1 MFPVKPLAPPPSPP
15 TTAAVINWK
24 SLGGDERHS
33 VTVHTLWY
41 VSHDSATSLMWP
53 WSLSRD
59 QVDGIVLSA
68 QVGVGRRASEG
79 GDCGISWR
87 CSDETVWGGNQ
98 GWGREALRRVELRPV
113 TWNVSGQVNVWLVG
127 WFVKQKVRKSVGQ
140 TRSVSHAGFA
150 YQKLFKDWFWSFNSL
165 LLPCCVM
172 FPWAEDVCFPS
183 LLHLLSVDFA
193 LSVLFFL
200 RCCLTRS

>member
-87 CSDETVWGGNQ
+87 CSDEMVWGGNQ

-150 YQKLFKDWFWSFNSL
+150 YQKLKDWFWSFNSL